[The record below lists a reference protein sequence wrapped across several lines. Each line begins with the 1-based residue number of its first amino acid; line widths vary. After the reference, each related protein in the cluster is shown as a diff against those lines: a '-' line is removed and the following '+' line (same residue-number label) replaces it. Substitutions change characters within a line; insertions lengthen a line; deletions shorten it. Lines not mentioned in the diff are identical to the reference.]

1 GGYSC
6 KLPEHSFNL
15 DKTYGYKKCDG
26 VITLQIDIE
35 KLYRN
40 EIIPA
45 INNGLSAAVL
55 TQVSDVE
62 DETNGLV
69 TYDRRVTKVNADGMA
84 ALSAELHAAFA
95 KKTK

>member
-1 GGYSC
+1 M
-6 KLPEHSFNL
+6 
-15 DKTYGYKKCDG
+15 
-26 VITLQIDIE
+26 
-35 KLYRN
+35 
-40 EIIPA
+40 IPFSA

-84 ALSAELHAAFA
+84 ALSAELRAAFA